1 MRVVEAS
8 AVVPLSP
15 EEAWDLLIGD
25 QMDRLVE
32 MPEISVVALEDFQVR
47 SDGTA
52 RYVVANKAGPSTIRH
67 TAEFTVYDR
76 PHRSVNRVL
85 DSPYGGTFYGT
96 YEPAGGGTRV
106 HWRWEV
112 EAQNTLTGVL
122 LPLVHPLLAR
132 SMQQDLDALAKR
144 FGPQEDQ
151 ERQPAAFPAVP
162 GIIVLV
168 AASILVIYLLRRR
181 SRTRRR

>member
-1 MRVVEAS
+1 
-8 AVVPLSP
+8 
-15 EEAWDLLIGD
+15 
-25 QMDRLVE
+25 
-32 MPEISVVALEDFQVR
+32 
-47 SDGTA
+47 
-52 RYVVANKAGPSTIRH
+52 
-67 TAEFTVYDR
+67 
-76 PHRSVNRVL
+76 
-85 DSPYGGTFYGT
+85 
-96 YEPAGGGTRV
+96 V

-112 EAQNTLTGVL
+112 EPQNTLTRLL

-151 ERQPAAFPAVP
+151 ERRPAASPAAP

-168 AASILVIYLLRRR
+168 AASVLLIYFLRRR